1 MRHSRPLL
9 PLCALLAGV
18 ACSSPAERG
27 GAGAGPAGS
36 AAATS
41 DSALL
46 AADTTPRIVSD
57 PGSWRVTTRG
67 IGPVVAGMSFD
78 EAAPLLG
85 VAPAAGTG
93 SEACAFVRP
102 TRGPA
107 GVSVM
112 VRGGEVARVQV
123 DSAGVR
129 TAEGAGIGDSEGRIR
144 ELYRG
149 RVTVGPH
156 KYTEGHYLTVKPDD
170 ESGFR
175 LVFETDGRR
184 VTRYRAGRLPEVEW
198 VEGCG

>member
-1 MRHSRPLL
+1 MRHARPLV
-9 PLCALLAGV
+9 PLCALLLAAG
-18 ACSSPAERG
+18 CSPRAD
-27 GAGAGPAGS
+27 APPAGS
-36 AAATS
+36 AAATG
-41 DSALL
+41 DTVLL
-46 AADTTPRIVSD
+46 ATDTALGGASGPAA
-57 PGSWRVTTRG
+57 WRVTTRG
-67 IGPVVAGMSFD
+67 IGPVIAGMSFD

-85 VAPAAGTG
+85 VPPTAGTG
-93 SEACAFVRP
+93 SDACAYVRP
-102 TRGPA
+102 ARGPA

-123 DSAGVR
+123 DSGGVR
-129 TAEGAGIGDSEGRIR
+129 TAEGAGIGDSEGRIQ

-156 KYTEGHYLTVKPDD
+156 KYADGHHYLTVKPDD

-175 LVFETDGRR
+175 IVFETDGRR